1 MGLFDKIK
9 NAVKNAAGDAKAVY
23 DEAVAMDLETLCNTM
38 MGMKLLD
45 PKMVVYKTALRV
57 KCGDMTDDQLEA
69 FYAWIKKQGGILK
82 THPGQETVENILV
95 ERELYTRNEDG
106 TLTKHTRWFK

>member
-9 NAVKNAAGDAKAVY
+9 SAVQNAAGDMKAAY
-23 DEAVAMDLETLCNTM
+23 EEASAMDLATLCTVM
-38 MGMKLLD
+38 LAMKKLD
-45 PKMVVYKTALRV
+45 PKMLMFKKALQD
-57 KCGDMTDDQLEA
+57 KCAAMTDDELEQ

-95 ERELYTRNEDG
+95 DRNLYSRDEDG
-106 TLTKHTRWFK
+106 TISKNHKLF